1 MTYFLSIQVGD
12 VRTLSPRKSQH
23 GQVWIERS
31 IEMESRMAH
40 PCHGAVNKPSAINTK
55 PSADV
60 HRRIPERNFTFIYTH
75 ISMSTLTKTA
85 GNYVE
90 TKNVQTQ
97 IIMQYSVHQFCSESL
112 VQSSDSY
119 NRQEAV
125 YTRTSSLQGGIG
137 ACQAF
142 STDACCYI

>member
-40 PCHGAVNKPSAINTK
+40 PCHGTVNKPSAMNTK

-60 HRRIPERNFTFIYTH
+60 HRRIPERNYIYLH
-75 ISMSTLTKTA
+75 RNLSTLTKTA

-97 IIMQYSVHQFCSESL
+97 IIMQYSVHHFSSESL
-112 VQSSDSY
+112 VQSSDTY

>member
-12 VRTLSPRKSQH
+12 VRTLSPRTTQH
-23 GQVWIERS
+23 GKVWIERS
-31 IEMESRMAH
+31 IEMGSRMAH
-40 PCHGAVNKPSAINTK
+40 PCHGAVNKPSAMNTK

-60 HRRIPERNFTFIYTH
+60 HRRIPERNFRQAHLFTQKLVNTH
-75 ISMSTLTKTA
+75 KTA
-85 GNYVE
+85 ENYVE
-90 TKNVQTQ
+90 TKSVQTQ
-97 IIMQYSVHQFCSESL
+97 ICSILFITSSESL

-119 NRQEAV
+119 NRQAV